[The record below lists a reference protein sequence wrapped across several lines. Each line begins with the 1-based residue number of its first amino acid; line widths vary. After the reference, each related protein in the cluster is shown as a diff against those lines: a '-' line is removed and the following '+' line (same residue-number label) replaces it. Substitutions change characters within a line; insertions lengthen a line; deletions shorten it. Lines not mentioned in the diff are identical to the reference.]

1 MGSNPTP
8 RTNLP
13 VNPSRLGKHGEEL
26 KQSLVGST
34 LLFNA
39 RDEEFARLKNAILYG
54 IAAFP
59 LAALSVCGYI
69 LWRWGSIEVYA
80 VVLVLNAPLVFGIV
94 LRLWGDSKSW
104 LQGSTRIPLEDPLY
118 PRTIDLAMKMHVPQ
132 PDLYV
137 ADPALMA
144 KRRAVG
150 AITTGFRTHNIL
162 FSDYSLKVLSHE
174 EQDAIIAHEL
184 AHARQSHALKR
195 AIASISFWFAGWNLF
210 FFAAIPN
217 LQSSNL
223 PDSWVSGIAGAG
235 LILFAAGITMVRP
248 YLAVKSQTEADE
260 IAVNTL
266 GSGDSLISGMKKLAE
281 SPEIKGDQKKYR
293 MARQSLY
300 GRMVRIQ
307 TLSRSLASRN
317 LSQKKTA

>member
-13 VNPSRLGKHGEEL
+13 VNPSRLGKHGKEL

-235 LILFAAGITMVRP
+235 LILFVAGITMVRP

-300 GRMVRIQ
+300 SRMVIIQ
-307 TLSRSLASRN
+307 TLSRSLAPRN
-317 LSQKKTA
+317 PSQEKTA

>member
-39 RDEEFARLKNAILYG
+39 RDEEFARLKNAILHG

-59 LAALSVCGYI
+59 LAAFGVCGYI
-69 LWRWGSIEVYA
+69 LWRWGSTEVYA
-80 VVLVLNAPLVFGIV
+80 GVLVLNAPLVFGIV

-184 AHARQSHALKR
+184 AHARQSHALTR

-217 LQSSNL
+217 LQTSNL

-235 LILFAAGITMVRP
+235 LILFVAGITMVRP

-300 GRMVRIQ
+300 SRMVIIQ
-307 TLSRSLASRN
+307 TLSRSLAPRN
-317 LSQKKTA
+317 PSQEKTA

>member
-59 LAALSVCGYI
+59 LAALGVCGYI
-69 LWRWGSIEVYA
+69 LWRWGSTEVYA

-94 LRLWGDSKSW
+94 VRLWGDSKSW

-162 FSDYSLKVLSHE
+162 FSDYSLKVLSYE
-174 EQDAIIAHEL
+174 EQDAIVAHEL
-184 AHARQSHALKR
+184 AHARQSHALTR

-235 LILFAAGITMVRP
+235 LILFVAGITMVRP

-300 GRMVRIQ
+300 SRMVRIQ
-307 TLSRSLASRN
+307 TLSRSLASRK

>member
-1 MGSNPTP
+1 VGSNPTP

-39 RDEEFARLKNAILYG
+39 RDEEFARLKNTILYG

-94 LRLWGDSKSW
+94 FRLWGDSKSW

-137 ADPALMA
+137 ADPSLMA

-184 AHARQSHALKR
+184 AHARQSHALTR

-300 GRMVRIQ
+300 SRMVRIQ